1 MKRWSCSFGQWGVVR
16 TRTLAAVTDLATRP
30 AVLACEL
37 LHRGARFVVVGGAAR
52 WLLGESAA
60 PRDLDVAVKDAMV
73 PALVAALDGIGV
85 TRSAVSIRRAR
96 QVHLETS
103 WGPLDVFLGPAT
115 SPDTGA
121 GAGTVRTVAF
131 GSFAIPVWA
140 PVGSS
145 TQMMRVAVDEGR
157 GPLTEA

>member
-1 MKRWSCSFGQWGVVR
+1 MPCDRGSFDVKRWSCSFGQWGVRPCAYVGCR
-16 TRTLAAVTDLATRP
+16 DRP
-30 AVLACEL
+30 ADPSGSPAREL
-37 LHRGARFVVVGGAAR
+37 LHGGARFVVVGGAAR

-103 WGPLDVFLGPAT
+103 WTVGCVPWPGDVARHRGWGWH
-115 SPDTGA
+115 GA
-121 GAGTVRTVAF
+121 HSCVRFVRHPP
-131 GSFAIPVWA
+131 S
-140 PVGSS
+140 
-145 TQMMRVAVDEGR
+145 GR
-157 GPLTEA
+157 PSVRARR